1 MGHAGEMIE
10 DSVAASIGTCFSG
23 LNWSVQ
29 ALITSVQAYLDD
41 PKLS

>member
-1 MGHAGEMIE
+1 MIE

-29 ALITSVQAYLDD
+29 ALITSVQPYLDEQV
-41 PKLS
+41 LY